1 MAIEINVTSHKK
13 LLQTKQDLQLVKTL
27 TNSNVS
33 QKRLETG
40 NTENLDGQTLP
51 DTLNKPSKL
60 KIRIQEHKSS
70 LDRVVERSKSPDT

>member
-60 KIRIQEHKSS
+60 KIRIKEHKSS